1 MKYSVGIT
9 ALLATLAQGAAVMS
23 KRDIPLDV
31 KIQVVNNSEVKASI
45 TNSGS
50 SSIKVVKTG
59 SILDSAD
66 VEKSVIMAG
75 ENKVAFDGIRYQV
88 ATAGLPAE
96 AFQIIE
102 AGETIEV
109 SFNVASTHDFA
120 QGGDFDIAALGT
132 FSVAESDSGD
142 IFSAMAFESNHIK
155 AHIDGTEAAKVR
167 RSYLAKRTMVQSDCT
182 GTRLTQTTNAINS
195 CRSLAQ
201 RAASAAQSNSAK
213 MNEYFKSTSS
223 SAVNTVV
230 TTFNRI
236 ASECNPSGG
245 ASRQYCTDQIGAC
258 SPGVI
263 AYTVPS
269 QSIMVNCPTFFTMPT
284 TSNACRAQTQ
294 DNTILH
300 EVTHLSQVKGTQDYN
315 CYGYTCM
322 RQLTSAQN
330 LNHADT
336 YTLFAQA
343 IKVGC

>member
-1 MKYSVGIT
+1 MRCPFVGRGDKGRPLHWALGMLGVPVSYCLEFGLSGPEYGFPLAASFGDHPIIAHHHDRDSKRTSIYKYGMHLPLRLRSYYLGHHRPLDKAGPSPSFPRSVLQCTCYEVPTCILLYIHIHIYISLILSTSTPKLARMKYSVGIT

-120 QGGDFDIAALGT
+120 QGGDFDIAAL
-132 FSVAESDSGD
+132 V
-142 IFSAMAFESNHIK
+142 
-155 AHIDGTEAAKVR
+155 
-167 RSYLAKRTMVQSDCT
+167 CT
-182 GTRLTQTTNAINS
+182 GLHTNRPS
-195 CRSLAQ
+195 
-201 RAASAAQSNSAK
+201 
-213 MNEYFKSTSS
+213 FKST
-223 SAVNTVV
+223 
-230 TTFNRI
+230 
-236 ASECNPSGG
+236 PWG
-245 ASRQYCTDQIGAC
+245 
-258 SPGVI
+258 
-263 AYTVPS
+263 
-269 QSIMVNCPTFFTMPT
+269 
-284 TSNACRAQTQ
+284 
-294 DNTILH
+294 
-300 EVTHLSQVKGTQDYN
+300 
-315 CYGYTCM
+315 
-322 RQLTSAQN
+322 
-330 LNHADT
+330 
-336 YTLFAQA
+336 
-343 IKVGC
+343 